1 MWPSNDP
8 LFSLITNLNA
18 RKMRGTGEAVM
29 KKSAIIAARKLPRI
43 GYIVFICGALLGS
56 VAATAPAQS
65 ADLYP
70 YPQYPQYPQYTA
82 YPGYNGYR
90 NCHPCGCRPCCNPC
104 GYRPYVRPAPVV
116 ERHWDYWE
124 RRYPYRHPYYPNGYA
139 GGYPSYPNGY
149 GGGYPSYP
157 DGYAGGYPSYPGGY
171 AGGAR
176 PHLGFGGVYQYPQS
190 PVSYEYG
197 APPQS
202 PYEYEASARPAY
214 DYDASPRPPVGIP
227 GGYYNAGYVQ

>member
-1 MWPSNDP
+1 MNKP
-8 LFSLITNLNA
+8 
-18 RKMRGTGEAVM
+18 
-29 KKSAIIAARKLPRI
+29 AIIAARELPRL
-43 GYIVFICGALLGS
+43 GCIVFICGALLGS
-56 VAATAPAQS
+56 VAATTPAQS

-70 YPQYPQYPQYTA
+70 YYPQYPHPQYTA
-82 YPGYNGYR
+82 YPGYNGYYR
-90 NCHPCGCRPCCNPC
+90 NCYPCGCRPCCNPC
-104 GYRPYVRPAPVV
+104 CNPCGYRPYVVRPAPVV

-124 RRYPYRHPYYPNGYA
+124 RRYPYPYRYPSYPGGYA
-139 GGYPSYPNGY
+139 GGYPPYA
-149 GGGYPSYP
+149 
-157 DGYAGGYPSYPGGY
+157 DGYMGGYPSYPGGY

-176 PHLGFGGVYQYPQS
+176 PHLGFGGVQHQYPQS

-202 PYEYEASARPAY
+202 PDDYEASAGPAY